1 MSKNFEELVKEVRNK
16 SYITIQKGKMFL
28 SYDNV
33 KKLKD
38 SGFEIN
44 EEIINKLMD
53 EFHDEKFEDYALS
66 LLSENNTSK
75 KLLSK
80 TIEIIIQV
88 ACLIL
93 LGLLIYYLVP
103 SFQNTSQEKDESMLY
118 QNNYR

>member
-1 MSKNFEELVKEVRNK
+1 MNKNFEELVKEVRSKN
-16 SYITIQKGKMFL
+16 YISIEKGKMLL

-33 KKLKD
+33 QKLKD
-38 SGFEIN
+38 SGFKIN

-53 EFHDEKFEDYALS
+53 EFHDEKFDDYVLS
-66 LLSENNTSK
+66 SLDKNNTTK

-80 TIEIIIQV
+80 TVEIIIQLV
-88 ACLIL
+88 CLIL

-103 SFQNTSQEKDESMLY
+103 SFQSTSQEKDESILY